1 MKTAAASVDS
11 MLRKALVL
19 GCLLLGLATP
29 AALGASTTQILRD
42 CADDGVLQGNYTP
55 AELRKARQNIPA
67 DTDQY
72 TDCRDVIARAAAR
85 SVRDR
90 DRGDSAGA
98 SSEGGGGGGSGKS
111 RSDSGQSIIPQTPED
126 QKDLDDAYTQGHA
139 PQRLGELDITPGAA
153 GLSATAVRHELP
165 VPLIVALAL
174 IGLAALAVL
183 VARLPKGALR
193 RLPHVG
199 RGT

>member
-1 MKTAAASVDS
+1 

-19 GCLLLGLATP
+19 GCLLLGLAAP

-55 AELRKARQNIPA
+55 SELRKARQNIPT

-90 DRGDSAGA
+90 DRGESAGA
-98 SSEGGGGGGSGKS
+98 ANSGGSGGDRPRTS
-111 RSDSGQSIIPQTPED
+111 RSDSGPPVIPANPED
-126 QKDLDDAYTQGHA
+126 ERDLLDAYKRGYE
-139 PQRLGELDITPGAA
+139 PQRVGELDITPG
-153 GLSATAVRHELP
+153 SA
-165 VPLIVALAL
+165 
-174 IGLAALAVL
+174 GLAATAARHDLPTSLIVVLALLGVTALAALLSRLPRGL
-183 VARLPKGALR
+183 VARGRALLPD
-193 RLPHVG
+193 VG
-199 RGT
+199 RGRS